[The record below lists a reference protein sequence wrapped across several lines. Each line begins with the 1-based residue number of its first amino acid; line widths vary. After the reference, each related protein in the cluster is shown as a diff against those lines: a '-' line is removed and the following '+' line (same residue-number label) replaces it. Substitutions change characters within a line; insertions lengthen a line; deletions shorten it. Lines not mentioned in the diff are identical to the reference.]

1 MEEKKLMFIYNPK
14 SGKGLIR
21 NYIYEIVDLFTK
33 YGYEVSVYP
42 TQRQEDAMQRVP
54 EIAPLYDLLVAS
66 GGDGTLDECV
76 TGMMRSEVKIP
87 IGYIPAGST
96 NDFAQSI
103 HIPKNMMRAA
113 EIAMT
118 GKQFPCDVGVFNR
131 DYFIYV
137 AAFGLFSDV
146 SYQTNQN
153 MKNVLGHVAYLLE
166 GAKRLYDIPSYPLK
180 VKVNGET
187 IEDEFVYGMITNSIS
202 VGGMKNM
209 VGKDV
214 RLDDG
219 LFEVT
224 LIKMPAN
231 ILELN
236 DILQYVSHLTDT
248 SDMVYR
254 FKTSHL
260 VLESDEPVNW
270 TRDGE
275 YGGVFKRVE
284 IDNLHRAMKII
295 APGEFNMAGV
305 PDTP

>member
-224 LIKMPAN
+224 LIRMPQN
-231 ILELN
+231 PIQLN
-236 DILQYVSHLTDT
+236 DILATLLMPFDKKSRFIYTYKTDHIEIT
-248 SDMVYR
+248 SDDYV
-254 FKTSHL
+254 
-260 VLESDEPVNW
+260 PW
-270 TRDGE
+270 TLDGE
-275 YGGVFKRVE
+275 FGGNHKNVVIENR
-284 IDNLHRAMKII
+284 HRAVTFI
-295 APGEFNMAGV
+295 V
-305 PDTP
+305 PQEKP